1 MCRLC
6 DSMYVGVCAH
16 PTLCVYVGGGGVHTP
31 ECGWGLVVLGMR
43 KNSSFTVLKGLL
55 VLWPIR
61 I

>member
-1 MCRLC
+1 MCTPY
-6 DSMYVGVCAH
+6 SVCV
-16 PTLCVYVGGGGVHTP
+16 CGGGGVHTP
-31 ECGWGLVVLGMR
+31 ECGWVLVVLGMR